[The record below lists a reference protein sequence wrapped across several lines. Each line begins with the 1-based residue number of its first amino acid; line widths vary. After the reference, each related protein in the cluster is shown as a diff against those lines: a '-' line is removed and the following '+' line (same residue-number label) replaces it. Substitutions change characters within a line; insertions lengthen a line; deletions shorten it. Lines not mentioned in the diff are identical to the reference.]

1 MLFCCVVLQ
10 AHQIE
15 FEGVRIGLDAAWAE
29 KGSRLRFWS
38 AFLWCLLQAYQIG
51 FEGVVSFASPP
62 DWVWGCQK
70 WSDAAWAEKGARLRF
85 WSAFL

>member
-38 AFLWCLLQAYQIG
+38 AFHQIG
-51 FEGVVSFASPP
+51 FGEVRSGLMQL
-62 DWVWGCQK
+62 GQK
-70 WSDAAWAEKGARLRF
+70 RNLD
-85 WSAFL
+85 